1 MKQDEGLLVNIR
13 SNIINGNRNDAYKQI
28 EDYGIANFS
37 HDYLI
42 YLWGLEF
49 DNHIVIVEM
58 RDILRL
64 IKYQF
69 NQSQ

>member
-42 YLWGLEF
+42 YLIDLEF
-49 DNHIVIVEM
+49 SNHIVITEM